1 MSSAAHPAPTTGAA
15 IRGIGSMATR
25 QLLAELAVEFERRS
39 GHRVLIESV
48 GGVDAAKRV
57 QAGEAFDVVL
67 LAADAIDKMM
77 AVGHLQPGSR
87 VDLVRSPVAVAVK
100 AGAPRPDI
108 GTEAALKA
116 AVLAAA
122 SISFSTGPSGVYLA
136 QLFKRW
142 GVADT
147 VASRMVQAPA
157 GVPVGALLA
166 SGQVALGFQQLSELM
181 HLPGVDVLG
190 LLPGDTAFITTFSA
204 ALGLGLQPGSAQHAA
219 VSELLDFFNSPQAA
233 ETKRRHGM
241 EPASTQA

>member
-1 MSSAAHPAPTTGAA
+1 MTSAAHPAPTTGVA

-25 QLLAELAVEFERRS
+25 QLLAELAVDFERRS

-57 QAGEAFDVVL
+57 QTGEAFDVVL
-67 LAADAIDKMM
+67 LAADAIDKLMV
-77 AVGHLQPGSR
+77 AGHLQPGSR

-108 GTEAALKA
+108 GTEAALKT

-136 QLFKRW
+136 QLFERW
-142 GVADT
+142 GVADN

-157 GVPVGALLA
+157 GVPVGSLLA

-181 HLPGVDVLG
+181 HLPGVAVLG
-190 LLPGDTAFITTFSA
+190 LLPGDTNFITTFSA
-204 ALGLGLQPGSAQHAA
+204 ALGRGLQPGSAQHRA
-219 VSELLDFFNSPQAA
+219 VGELLDFFNSPQAA
-233 ETKRRHGM
+233 EAKRRHGM
-241 EPASTQA
+241 EPA